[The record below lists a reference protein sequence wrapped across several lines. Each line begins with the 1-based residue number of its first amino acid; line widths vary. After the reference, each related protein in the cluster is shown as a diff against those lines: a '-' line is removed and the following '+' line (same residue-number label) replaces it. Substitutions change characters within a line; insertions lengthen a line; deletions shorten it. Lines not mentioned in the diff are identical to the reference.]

1 MEAPTYVT
9 LSAQIALQKQLEV
22 VANNVANASTSGFK
36 ADRQLFQSY
45 VDQLN
50 VPGGNVSFV
59 QDRATYIDRTA
70 GPIQSTGNALDV
82 AIQGDGYLSVQTA
95 QGTQYTR
102 DGRLQVAADGTLTDS
117 GGRPVLS
124 PDGTPIQLPPD
135 YTNLEIKADGT
146 TSATVNG
153 VSQDVGQIGTFRP
166 NDPQIVRKS
175 GDGLFAASPNAMQS
189 IETDDRSSRLI
200 QGALEGSTVQPVKE
214 IANMTELS
222 RAYEQLQTLL
232 SDDNDR
238 EAKMIQTLGAPAE

>member
-1 MEAPTYVT
+1 MEGPTYVT

-45 VDQLN
+45 VDRLN
-50 VPGGNVSFV
+50 VPGGDIAFV
-59 QDRATYIDRTA
+59 QDRATYIDRSA
-70 GPIQSTGNALDV
+70 GPLEQTGNMLDV
-82 AIQGDGYLSVQTA
+82 AVQGDGYLSVQTA

-102 DGRLQVAADGTLTDS
+102 DGRLQVAADGTLTDAA
-117 GGRPVLS
+117 GRPVLS
-124 PDGTPIQLPPD
+124 PDGTTVQLPEG
-135 YTNLEIKADGT
+135 YSAIEIRADGT
-146 TSATVNG
+146 IAATVAG
-153 VSQDVGQIGTFRP
+153 VSQDVGQIGSFRP
-166 NDPQIVRKS
+166 SDPQALRKS
-175 GDGLFAASPNAMQS
+175 GDGLFAALPNAMQA
-189 IETDDRSSRLI
+189 IETGDPGSRLI
-200 QGALEGSTVQPVKE
+200 QGSLEGSTVQPVKE